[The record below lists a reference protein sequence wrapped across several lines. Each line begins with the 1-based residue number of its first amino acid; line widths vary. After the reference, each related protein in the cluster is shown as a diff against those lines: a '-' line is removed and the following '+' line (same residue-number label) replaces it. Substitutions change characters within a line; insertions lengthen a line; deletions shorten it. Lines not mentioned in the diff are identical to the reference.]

1 MYLCYKLLFI
11 STQILMNVL
20 MIMVDVREY
29 ALIWKDSS
37 PAVVEMVS
45 SSTQM
50 GEGVMV
56 RYNIC
61 TI

>member
-1 MYLCYKLLFI
+1 
-11 STQILMNVL
+11 MNVL

-45 SSTQM
+45 RSTQM
-50 GEGVMV
+50 GEDVMV
-56 RYNIC
+56 RYNI
-61 TI
+61 

>member
-1 MYLCYKLLFI
+1 
-11 STQILMNVL
+11 MNVL
-20 MIMVDVREY
+20 VIMVDVREY

-45 SSTQM
+45 RSTQV
-50 GEGVMV
+50 GEDVMV

-61 TI
+61 THCFIEYIVFSTRY